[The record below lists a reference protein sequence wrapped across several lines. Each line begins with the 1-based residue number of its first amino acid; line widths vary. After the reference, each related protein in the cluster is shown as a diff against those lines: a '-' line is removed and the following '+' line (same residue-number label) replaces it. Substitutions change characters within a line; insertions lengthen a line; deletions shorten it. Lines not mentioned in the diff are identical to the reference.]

1 MATKNIELYT
11 SYNSF
16 VNQAIVDGKYINVPV
31 TDICCGQDILHF
43 VIKPYKTCEILKCY
57 IVERDNYKNIP
68 ITVST
73 TTNENI
79 VEFDKLITHTDK
91 TSINIQ
97 SFKLCIIFSSELGD
111 LRSYERIY
119 QLYVYLPSF
128 VNMVNDV
135 KIVDAQMVD
144 NDNNHILFISENSNN
159 NIFINKL
166 KQTANRKILYQR
178 KKAEKVSVISTNTPQ
193 ILKGN
198 KGQYYA
204 PHLNNNVDS
213 IFTPLS
219 AYNTNSWVEPK
230 IMDYNQLPGN
240 ADKLLELIKNKNF

>member
-11 SYNSF
+11 SHNSF
-16 VNQAIVDGKYINVPV
+16 LNQAIVNGKYVNVPV

-43 VIKPYKTCEILKCY
+43 IIKPYKTCEILKCY
-57 IVERDNYKNIP
+57 IVEQDNYKNIP
-68 ITVST
+68 ITL
-73 TTNENI
+73 NENI

-91 TSINIQ
+91 TSVDIQ
-97 SFKLCIIFSSELGD
+97 SFKLCIIFSSELGE
-111 LRSYERIY
+111 LRLYERNY
-119 QLYVYLPSF
+119 QIYVYLPSF
-128 VNMVNDV
+128 VNIVNDV
-135 KIVDAQMVD
+135 KVIDAQMVD
-144 NDNNHILFISENSNN
+144 NDDNHILFISENSDN

-178 KKAEKVSVISTNTPQ
+178 KKADMVSVISTNTPQ

-204 PHLNNNVDS
+204 PQLNNSIDS

-230 IMDYNQLPGN
+230 ITDYNQLPGN